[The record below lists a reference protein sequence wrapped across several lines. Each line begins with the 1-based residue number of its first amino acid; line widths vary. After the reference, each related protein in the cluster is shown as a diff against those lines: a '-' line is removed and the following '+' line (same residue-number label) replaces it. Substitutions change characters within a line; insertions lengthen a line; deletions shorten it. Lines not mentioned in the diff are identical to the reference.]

1 MIIALIGGKF
11 FQSLNIG
18 VDLIGNKLLERI
30 MKKVSVKLVKK
41 NLKDFN
47 GNGTIYSSTK
57 EDYLSYLRFC
67 IVSMFCF
74 SFLMNFIILSI

>member
-1 MIIALIGGKF
+1 MSVALIGGKF

-41 NLKDFN
+41 NLKDFKW
-47 GNGTIYSSTK
+47 NGTIYLPTK
-57 EDYLSYLRFC
+57 EEIDE
-67 IVSMFCF
+67 I
-74 SFLMNFIILSI
+74 

>member
-1 MIIALIGGKF
+1 MTIALIGGKF

-41 NLKDFN
+41 NLKDFKV
-47 GNGTIYSSTK
+47 NGTIYSPTN
-57 EDYLSYLRFC
+57 ENIYL
-67 IVSMFCF
+67 I
-74 SFLMNFIILSI
+74 